1 MTAPAPTAVAN
12 KPEQSAAEEQ
22 QQPKSREDLQR
33 ALQQAKQN
41 LTTAIQRKKDMDRD
55 LVCYHQ

>member
-12 KPEQSAAEEQ
+12 KPEQPAAEE

-55 LVCYHQ
+55 LVCYQQ